1 MNINIIFAISKNNAI
16 GINGKLPWY
25 IKEDL
30 KHFKKTTTGN
40 GNNAIIMGRKTWNSI
55 GSKPLKNRHN
65 IIISKSNT
73 NNNNNN
79 YNFFDNID
87 KSLMYCREKN
97 FDEIWIIGGSSIYS
111 LFLNKYKFLIN
122 KLVVTFIDENYN
134 NCDTFIDFN
143 FNDWAI
149 INKKKLISY
158 NNVYILTLIN
168 KISI

>member
-1 MNINIIFAISKNNAI
+1 
-16 GINGKLPWY
+16 
-25 IKEDL
+25 
-30 KHFKKTTTGN
+30 
-40 GNNAIIMGRKTWNSI
+40 
-55 GSKPLKNRHN
+55 
-65 IIISKSNT
+65 
-73 NNNNNN
+73 
-79 YNFFDNID
+79 
-87 KSLMYCREKN
+87 MYCREKN